1 MVVRLLVVL
10 NVFGVTWR
18 FAGRNVCQFA
28 PATVIATTGSLLA
41 REFAIAYWICYFCL
55 WLTLMC
61 TLFLLNRFPHD
72 DGTCTSHLSAY
83 TPPSSHSTPSTSF
96 GTVPYH
102 LPRSYL
108 SVGAE
113 SGVVS
118 VFGADRNGLTGGY
131 DFTLGGANASAGGV
145 PKQLKSVMN
154 LTTPIT
160 SSCFHPSGQILA
172 IASNQ
177 VCDVFNATASSSHCI
192 VMSLTTVAGG
202 FTVVCYC
209 ALSPTF
215 LGRVLTALLLYIP
228 RNKTS

>member
-1 MVVRLLVVL
+1 MHKFAAFLILLPIPTCPSCV
-10 NVFGVTWR
+10 
-18 FAGRNVCQFA
+18 
-28 PATVIATTGSLLA
+28 
-41 REFAIAYWICYFCL
+41 YCL
-55 WLTLMC
+55 WLC
-61 TLFLLNRFPHD
+61 RFPHD

-83 TPPSSHSTPSTSF
+83 TPPLSHSTPSASF
-96 GTVPYH
+96 GTAPYH

-177 VCDVFNATASSSHCI
+177 VCDRAPQQQVHRI
-192 VMSLTTVAGG
+192 
-202 FTVVCYC
+202 
-209 ALSPTF
+209 AL
-215 LGRVLTALLLYIP
+215 
-228 RNKTS
+228 

>member
-1 MVVRLLVVL
+1 MCGLLL
-10 NVFGVTWR
+10 S
-18 FAGRNVCQFA
+18 C
-28 PATVIATTGSLLA
+28 
-41 REFAIAYWICYFCL
+41 
-55 WLTLMC
+55 
-61 TLFLLNRFPHD
+61 RFPHD

-83 TPPSSHSTPSTSF
+83 TPPSSHSTASASF
-96 GTVPYH
+96 GCAPYH

-108 SVGAE
+108 AVGAE

-131 DFTLGGANASAGGV
+131 DFSLGGANASAGGV

-177 VCDVFNATASSSHCI
+177 VCDRVPQQQSSSHCI
-192 VMSLTTVAGG
+192 VMSLTSVAGDIVLVCI
-202 FTVVCYC
+202 VVLCNAIPLFQC
-209 ALSPTF
+209 VLS
-215 LGRVLTALLLYIP
+215 VILLLL
-228 RNKTS
+228 